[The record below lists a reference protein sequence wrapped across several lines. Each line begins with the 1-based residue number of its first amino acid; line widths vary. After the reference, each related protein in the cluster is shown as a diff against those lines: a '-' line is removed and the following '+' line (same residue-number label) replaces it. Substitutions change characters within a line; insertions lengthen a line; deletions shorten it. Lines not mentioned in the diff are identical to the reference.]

1 MKKLLLLILVFTM
14 TIGLNA
20 CVSTN
25 SLNDYKNKLDEVS
38 LELEELQ
45 AEIDA
50 DAIATEAQL
59 EAFILALEALSTRLD
74 NIGSITGLGGVERYY
89 ETYEDTLQTMSAM
102 ELTVAEMKDTFDKT
116 KSPSYLM
123 DDEGNYVSF
132 EQLAYKLKAK
142 YFNDETIHE
151 VDLFLMGSEAY
162 FRFGITSDISEEEL
176 VARITLMIEELRLYE
191 FYLLSSPELVIH
203 IYRFDTVDHQTK
215 ITIPLTVVIND
226 FFVLTCDGIFDSDY
240 DMRAEFDT
248 ELDLVLIQAYYDGFV
263 LNGIFD
269 NYVLNYT
276 K

>member
-1 MKKLLLLILVFTM
+1 MKKILLMILVFT
-14 TIGLNA
+14 IALGLSG
-20 CVSTN
+20 CVST
-25 SLNDYKNKLDEVS
+25 SALQDYKDELDEVS

-59 EAFILALEALSTRLD
+59 EAFVLALEALELRID
-74 NIGSITGLGGVERYY
+74 NIGSITGLNGQESYY
-89 ETYEDTLQTMSAM
+89 EATEDMLMTMSVMKMAV
-102 ELTVAEMKDTFDKT
+102 TEMKDTFDKT

-123 DDEGNYVSF
+123 DDNGNYVPF

-142 YFNDETIHE
+142 YFEDDTIHE
-151 VDLFLMGSEAY
+151 VDMFQMGSQAY
-162 FRFGITSDISEEEL
+162 FRIGIISDISEEEI
-176 VARITLMIEELRLYE
+176 VARIVLMIEELRLYP

-215 ITIPLTVVIND
+215 VTIPLTVVVND
-226 FFVLTCDGIFDSDY
+226 FFQLTCDGVFDQDY

-248 ELDLVLIQAYYDGFV
+248 ELDLALIEAYYDNFV
-263 LNGIFD
+263 LLNTFD
-269 NYVLNYT
+269 GYVLNYT